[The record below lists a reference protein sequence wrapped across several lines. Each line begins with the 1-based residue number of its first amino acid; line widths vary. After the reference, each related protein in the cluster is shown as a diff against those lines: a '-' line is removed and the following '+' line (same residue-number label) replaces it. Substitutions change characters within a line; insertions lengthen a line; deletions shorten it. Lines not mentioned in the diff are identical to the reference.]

1 MTTGVARSGEHP
13 PLAEI
18 RGPSALGGGAR
29 RFFDLLWLTSRTEFK
44 LGYHGT
50 VLGFAWSF
58 ARPIMLFAILL
69 VVFTQVFRLGSEVD
83 NYAPMLLLNILLFQ
97 FFSQATE
104 QASSSVVRS
113 ESVVRKM
120 QFPRLAIPLAVVLT
134 NILQLALSL
143 IVVFAFMLIYG
154 VDPLW
159 TWLLFPVALA
169 ALVLLTTAVAMLLSV
184 AYVRIRD
191 IGIIWSVV
199 ATALFYACP
208 ILYPFEKA
216 PSAFQDLIMLNPL
229 TPIFLQIREWVLDPN
244 APGAIEAAHG
254 NALLLLAP
262 ITIALAACVAAP
274 LVFAR
279 EAPRVAEEL

>member
-1 MTTGVARSGEHP
+1 VNPGADQATLT
-13 PLAEI
+13 EI

-29 RFFDLLWLTSRTEFK
+29 RFFDLLWLTSMTEFK

-58 ARPIMLFAILL
+58 ARPLLLFAILL
-69 VVFTQVFRLGSEVD
+69 AVFTQVFRLGSEVE

-104 QASSSVVRS
+104 QGSTSVVRS
-113 ESVVRKM
+113 EGVVRKM

-134 NILQLALSL
+134 NIFQLALSL
-143 IVVFAFMLIYG
+143 IVVFVFVIAYG

-159 TWLLFPVALA
+159 TWALFPIAAV

-184 AYVRIRD
+184 LFVRIRD
-191 IGIIWSVV
+191 IGIIWSV
-199 ATALFYACP
+199 ALMALFYGSP
-208 ILYPFEKA
+208 ILYPFDKA
-216 PSAFQDLIMLNPL
+216 PQAFQDLILLNPL
-229 TPIFLQIREWVLDPN
+229 TPIFLQVREWVMDPD

-254 NALLLLAP
+254 NPILLIVPIGIAVAVCALAP
-262 ITIALAACVAAP
+262 VF
-274 LVFAR
+274 FAR